1 MLDIMAEW
9 MGGEGLWQP
18 FVGWLTSVTHN
29 EWVDGEE
36 ARAAERWPNI
46 RLANT
51 RIEEE
56 EETSIAYT
64 RTMELLRSNP
74 NIKGLMGS
82 AMSTVPGVA
91 RAITEL
97 GLIGSSAAFGTC
109 LPSVA
114 GDYIENGAAISLH
127 FWVPADAAYATAMA
141 AYMSLT
147 GQPIGNGTNLGA
159 PGYNNITIQNNEHGV
174 PVIYG
179 AAWVD
184 VNINNL
190 DEWKNP
196 DGSYK
201 L

>member
-1 MLDIMAEW
+1 MMDIMAEW
-9 MGGEGLWQP
+9 MGGSGQWQP

-36 ARAAERWPNI
+36 ARAKEKWSGLS
-46 RLANT
+46 LANT

-64 RTMELLRSNP
+64 RSMELLRSNP
-74 NIKGLMGS
+74 NVKGLMGS
-82 AMSTVPGVA
+82 AMSTMPGAA
-91 RAITEL
+91 RAIDEL
-97 GLIGSSAAFGTC
+97 GLIGKTAAFGTC

-114 GDYIENGAAISLH
+114 GDYIESGAAISLH

-141 AYMSLT
+141 AYKSLK
-147 GQPIGNGTNLGA
+147 GESVGAGTDLGA
-159 PGYNNITIQNNEHGV
+159 KGYNNVTVQNNAADV
-174 PVIYG
+174 PVLYG

-184 VNINNL
+184 VNKGNL
-190 DEWKNP
+190 GEWRNP